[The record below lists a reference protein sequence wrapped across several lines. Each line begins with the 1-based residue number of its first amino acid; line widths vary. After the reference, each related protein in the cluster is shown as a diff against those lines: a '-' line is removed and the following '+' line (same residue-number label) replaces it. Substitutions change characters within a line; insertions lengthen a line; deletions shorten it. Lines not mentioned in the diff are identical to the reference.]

1 MDLDDGAQLGRHLQ
15 PGATKYF
22 SVRTATTEAE
32 ERYRWY
38 TNGGLSFGLYWAEFV
53 EVSDCCC
60 FLFLFTILFSACFVG
75 EITVECYDL
84 TGRSMVNLKHRH
96 RRPDGIMF
104 RVTLTSSGMRWLKQ
118 QELLTLQTY
127 SGNAWARFKG
137 ELFLGSVN
145 IPDGGGLMYRCE
157 QALM

>member
-1 MDLDDGAQLGRHLQ
+1 
-15 PGATKYF
+15 
-22 SVRTATTEAE
+22 
-32 ERYRWY
+32 
-38 TNGGLSFGLYWAEFV
+38 
-53 EVSDCCC
+53 
-60 FLFLFTILFSACFVG
+60 
-75 EITVECYDL
+75 
-84 TGRSMVNLKHRH
+84 MVNLKHTHTHTHTDTHTHAH

-104 RVTLTSSGMRWLKQ
+104 RVTLTSSGVRWLKQ